1 MPFLKKKAVKRWFR
15 LCTMTFLQNTVK
27 FQQLHLS
34 SLHFQTL
41 QTSFHPQAECALQE
55 CWISHDQDL
64 VAILCLLDVKE
75 SGLLDYSE
83 NEETLSD
90 RIWISSSII
99 YRLHIHLARRKICR
113 ATWCSDNRV
122 AGSSFITIQSS
133 SEKVTKSQ
141 HCNSYMSGQCSSI
154 NANCSSQVS
163 VSAAAQT
170 APCWTFWLPG
180 FTCLLHLTSLHLTPR
195 PPLSSSCLTEQLCV
209 TI

>member
-1 MPFLKKKAVKRWFR
+1 MKDHFFSSTLPSFATPPCSLPHPILF
-15 LCTMTFLQNTVK
+15 CLQV
-27 FQQLHLS
+27 
-34 SLHFQTL
+34 
-41 QTSFHPQAECALQE
+41 ECALQE

-99 YRLHIHLARRKICR
+99 HIHLARRKICR
-113 ATWCSDNRV
+113 ATWCGDNRV
-122 AGSSFITIQSS
+122 AESSFITIQSS

-141 HCNSYMSGQCSSI
+141 HCNSHMSGQCSSI

-163 VSAAAQT
+163 VSAAA
-170 APCWTFWLPG
+170 G